1 MTEEPQNENIP
12 SEDKI
17 ISLLSGF
24 QPKPRQS
31 FYLRMRTAP
40 WNQREPTRSV
50 YTGRM
55 KKGLRLASFAL
66 LVCLLIIVPLFF
78 TPSLLSNARQMFRFF
93 GVSDKNRRSIEI
105 IHTPTSTSNSLLSEP
120 SFSLSL
126 DEAAKTAGFQINTLS
141 SLPTGVVLEGA
152 AFDPTRHAVL
162 IRYAGE
168 GRTVLF
174 TQREN
179 NHINEYASV
188 GPEASGEFVM
198 VRGVQGEYIP
208 GGWVVQSQVTPQ
220 PGIETATIELVWEN
234 QAGMATLRWEENGYV
249 YEIILTGPQNIAK
262 EEILA
267 IAESM
272 H

>member
-1 MTEEPQNENIP
+1 MRILIP
-12 SEDKI
+12 
-17 ISLLSGF
+17 F
-24 QPKPRQS
+24 
-31 FYLRMRTAP
+31 
-40 WNQREPTRSV
+40 
-50 YTGRM
+50 
-55 KKGLRLASFAL
+55 
-66 LVCLLIIVPLFF
+66 FF

-93 GVSDKNRRSIEI
+93 GVSDKNSRSIEVT
-105 IHTPTSTSNSLLSEP
+105 HTPTSTSNSLLSEP
-120 SFSLSL
+120 AFALSL
-126 DEAAKTAGFQINTLS
+126 GEAAKTAGFQINTLA
-141 SLPTGVVLEGA
+141 SLPTGLVLEGA
-152 AFDPTRHAVL
+152 AFDPNRHAVL
-162 IRYAGE
+162 VRYAGE

-179 NHINEYASV
+179 KYINEYASV

-220 PGIETATIELVWEN
+220 PGMETATIELVWEN
-234 QAGMATLRWEENGYV
+234 QAGMATLRWEENGFD